1 MQIETKELRKRFP
14 YLTKHTSL
22 DEVGAFMKQLVVRY
36 VEPGEVVIHDGKPSD
51 SLFLVWDGELTCY
64 IEDEGRKVQIGYI
77 MPGQYIGEVS
87 ILDPGNATAS
97 VEAISKCTLLELTR
111 SNFDKLEDAH
121 PIIASKLI
129 RAMDAALITR
139 LRASDEFLLNIFNST
154 YKELSASPDMVNKQ
168 QEWFTNI
175 YQRLI
180 GVSEV
185 ES

>member
-1 MQIETKELRKRFP
+1 MQFQTKELRKRFP

-22 DEVGAFMKQLVVRY
+22 DEIGSFTKQLIIRD

-51 SLFLVWDGELTCY
+51 SLFLVWEGELTCY
-64 IEDEGRKVQIGYI
+64 IEDEGRKVQIGHI

-97 VEAISKCTLLELTR
+97 VVALTNCTLLELTR
-111 SNFDKLEDAH
+111 SNFNKLEDTH
-121 PIIASKLI
+121 PLIASKLI
-129 RAMDAALITR
+129 RALAAALITR
-139 LRASDEFLLNIFNST
+139 LRASDEFLMNIFNST
-154 YKELSASPDMVNKQ
+154 YDELTASPNMADNQ
-168 QEWFTNI
+168 HEWFTNI

-185 ES
+185 AS